1 MIEVKHLT
9 KKYGSGVAV
18 SDLSF
23 KVESGKIYGFLG
35 PNGAGKST
43 TMNIIAGCLAP
54 TEGQVL
60 IGGYDIC
67 EEPDEAKRLIGYLPE
82 QPPLYPDMTPE
93 EYLTFVGRAKGL
105 RGAELHEEIEY
116 VMDATCI
123 GGMRSRLIKNL
134 SKGYKQRVG
143 IAQAMLG
150 SPEIIILDEPT
161 VGLDPRQI
169 IYIRSLIKKLGER
182 HTVILS
188 SHILSEISAVCDY
201 VMIISH
207 GKLVASSPID
217 DLGSA
222 LGEEKAT
229 EITVRGSVTQLS
241 ALLESIDAVD
251 GYEID
256 PTDEDGVL
264 NARLTTEDEGAL
276 REQLFSAL
284 AGAGMTV
291 YRIQPVT
298 RTLEEMFL
306 RLTQEN
312 DAAAVDEDMPDDESL
327 AGADDN
333 GDSTADTYGD
343 GDETDGETDSG
354 TDADSGAADGDTDTD
369 GVDGDDIATA
379 DDPDEVDGT
388 GAADGDTDTDGVDG
402 DDIAT
407 ADDPDEV
414 DGTDAAGNTDGDDGY
429 KPLFG

>member
-93 EYLTFVGRAKGL
+93 EYLTFVGRAMGL
-105 RGAELHEEIEY
+105 RGADLHEELDY
-116 VMDATCI
+116 VMDASCI

-229 EITVRGSVTQLS
+229 EITVRASVTELS
-241 ALLESIDAVD
+241 ALLENIGAVD

-256 PTDEDGVL
+256 PTDEEGVL

-306 RLTQEN
+306 RLTQED
-312 DAAAVDEDMPDDESL
+312 DAAAIDEDMPDDESIE
-327 AGADDN
+327 GDD
-333 GDSTADTYGD
+333 GDGDGTADAYGD
-343 GDETDGETDSG
+343 GGETG
-354 TDADSGAADGDTDTD
+354 VETDGDTDTD

-379 DDPDEVDGT
+379 DDPDEVDGAD
-388 GAADGDTDTDGVDG
+388 AAD
-402 DDIAT
+402 
-407 ADDPDEV
+407 
-414 DGTDAAGNTDGDDGY
+414 DADGDDGY

>member
-43 TMNIIAGCLAP
+43 TMNIITGCLAP

-229 EITVRGSVTQLS
+229 EITVRASVTQLS

-298 RTLEEMFL
+298 GTLEEMFL

-333 GDSTADTYGD
+333 GDGTADAYGD
-343 GDETDGETDSG
+343 DVETGGETDSG
-354 TDADSGAADGDTDTD
+354 TDADSGAADVDTDTN
-369 GVDGDDIATA
+369 GVDD
-379 DDPDEVDGT
+379 
-388 GAADGDTDTDGVDG
+388 
-402 DDIAT
+402 
-407 ADDPDEV
+407 
-414 DGTDAAGNTDGDDGY
+414 TDAAGDTDGDDGY

>member
-276 REQLFSAL
+276 REQLFTAL

-298 RTLEEMFL
+298 GTLEEMFL

-312 DAAAVDEDMPDDESL
+312 DAAAVDEDMPDDESIE
-327 AGADDN
+327 GDD
-333 GDSTADTYGD
+333 GDGDGTADAYGD
-343 GDETDGETDSG
+343 DDETDGKTDSG
-354 TDADSGAADGDTDTD
+354 TDADSGAADVDTDTN
-369 GVDGDDIATA
+369 G
-379 DDPDEVDGT
+379 
-388 GAADGDTDTDGVDG
+388 
-402 DDIAT
+402 
-407 ADDPDEV
+407 V
-414 DGTDAAGNTDGDDGY
+414 DGTDAAGDADGDDGY

>member
-1 MIEVKHLT
+1 
-9 KKYGSGVAV
+9 
-18 SDLSF
+18 
-23 KVESGKIYGFLG
+23 
-35 PNGAGKST
+35 
-43 TMNIIAGCLAP
+43 
-54 TEGQVL
+54 
-60 IGGYDIC
+60 
-67 EEPDEAKRLIGYLPE
+67 
-82 QPPLYPDMTPE
+82 MTPE

-105 RGAELHEEIEY
+105 RGADLHEEIEY

-229 EITVRGSVTQLS
+229 EITVRGSVTELS
-241 ALLESIDAVD
+241 ALLENIGAVD

-256 PTDEDGVL
+256 PTDEEGVL

-306 RLTQEN
+306 RLTQED
-312 DAAAVDEDMPDDESL
+312 DAAAIDEDMPDDESIE
-327 AGADDN
+327 GDD
-333 GDSTADTYGD
+333 GDGDGTADAYGD
-343 GDETDGETDSG
+343 GGETG
-354 TDADSGAADGDTDTD
+354 VETDGDTDTD

-379 DDPDEVDGT
+379 DDPDEVDGAD
-388 GAADGDTDTDGVDG
+388 AAD
-402 DDIAT
+402 
-407 ADDPDEV
+407 
-414 DGTDAAGNTDGDDGY
+414 DADGDDGY

>member
-105 RGAELHEEIEY
+105 CGAELHEEIEY

-229 EITVRGSVTQLS
+229 EITVRASVTQLS

-298 RTLEEMFL
+298 GTLEEMFL

-333 GDSTADTYGD
+333 GDSTADAYGD
-343 GDETDGETDSG
+343 DVETDGETDSG
-354 TDADSGAADGDTDTD
+354 TDTDSGAADVDTDTN
-369 GVDGDDIATA
+369 GVDGTN
-379 DDPDEVDGT
+379 
-388 GAADGDTDTDGVDG
+388 
-402 DDIAT
+402 
-407 ADDPDEV
+407 
-414 DGTDAAGNTDGDDGY
+414 AAGDADGDDGY

>member
-123 GGMRSRLIKNL
+123 GGMRNRLIKNL

-241 ALLESIDAVD
+241 ALLESIDALD

-276 REQLFSAL
+276 REQLFTVL

-306 RLTQEN
+306 RLTQED
-312 DAAAVDEDMPDDESL
+312 DAASVDEDMPDDESIE
-327 AGADDN
+327 GDD
-333 GDSTADTYGD
+333 GD
-343 GDETDGETDSG
+343 GDGTADAYGDDVETDGETDSG
-354 TDADSGAADGDTDTD
+354 TDADSGAADVDTDTN
-369 GVDGDDIATA
+369 GVH
-379 DDPDEVDGT
+379 
-388 GAADGDTDTDGVDG
+388 
-402 DDIAT
+402 
-407 ADDPDEV
+407 
-414 DGTDAAGNTDGDDGY
+414 GTDAAGDSDGDDGY

>member
-276 REQLFSAL
+276 REQLFTAL

-298 RTLEEMFL
+298 GTLEEMFL

-333 GDSTADTYGD
+333 GDGTANAYGD
-343 GDETDGETDSG
+343 GGETDGETDSG
-354 TDADSGAADGDTDTD
+354 TDANSGAADVDTDTN
-369 GVDGDDIATA
+369 G
-379 DDPDEVDGT
+379 
-388 GAADGDTDTDGVDG
+388 
-402 DDIAT
+402 
-407 ADDPDEV
+407 V
-414 DGTDAAGNTDGDDGY
+414 DGTDAADNADGDDGY

>member
-229 EITVRGSVTQLS
+229 EITVRASVTQLS

-276 REQLFSAL
+276 REQLFTAL

-298 RTLEEMFL
+298 GTLEEMFL

-312 DAAAVDEDMPDDESL
+312 DTAAVDEDMPDDESL

-333 GDSTADTYGD
+333 GDGTADAYGD
-343 GDETDGETDSG
+343 DDETDGETDSG
-354 TDADSGAADGDTDTD
+354 TDADSDAADVNTDTN
-369 GVDGDDIATA
+369 G
-379 DDPDEVDGT
+379 
-388 GAADGDTDTDGVDG
+388 
-402 DDIAT
+402 
-407 ADDPDEV
+407 V
-414 DGTDAAGNTDGDDGY
+414 DGTDAAGDADGDDGY

>member
-123 GGMRSRLIKNL
+123 GGMRNRLIKNL

-169 IYIRSLIKKLGER
+169 NYIRSLIKKLGER

-241 ALLESIDAVD
+241 ALLESIDALD

-276 REQLFSAL
+276 REQLFTVL

-306 RLTQEN
+306 RLTQED
-312 DAAAVDEDMPDDESL
+312 DAASVDEDMPDDESIE
-327 AGADDN
+327 GDD
-333 GDSTADTYGD
+333 GD
-343 GDETDGETDSG
+343 GDGTADAYGDDVETDGETDSG
-354 TDADSGAADGDTDTD
+354 TDADSGAADVDTDTN
-369 GVDGDDIATA
+369 GVH
-379 DDPDEVDGT
+379 
-388 GAADGDTDTDGVDG
+388 
-402 DDIAT
+402 
-407 ADDPDEV
+407 
-414 DGTDAAGNTDGDDGY
+414 GTDAAGDTDGDDGY

>member
-82 QPPLYPDMTPE
+82 QPPLYPDVTPE

-105 RGAELHEEIEY
+105 RGADLHEEIEY

-229 EITVRGSVTQLS
+229 EITVRASVTELS
-241 ALLESIDAVD
+241 ALLENIGAVD

-256 PTDEDGVL
+256 PTDEEGVL

-306 RLTQEN
+306 RLTQED
-312 DAAAVDEDMPDDESL
+312 DAAAVDEDMPDDESIE
-327 AGADDN
+327 GDD
-333 GDSTADTYGD
+333 GDGDGTADAYGD
-343 GDETDGETDSG
+343 GGKTGVET
-354 TDADSGAADGDTDTD
+354 DGDTDTD

-379 DDPDEVDGT
+379 DDPDEVVGAD
-388 GAADGDTDTDGVDG
+388 AAD
-402 DDIAT
+402 
-407 ADDPDEV
+407 
-414 DGTDAAGNTDGDDGY
+414 DADGDDGY

>member
-276 REQLFSAL
+276 REQLFTAL

-298 RTLEEMFL
+298 GTLEEMFL

-312 DAAAVDEDMPDDESL
+312 DAAAVDDDMPDDESL

-333 GDSTADTYGD
+333 GDGTANAYGD
-343 GDETDGETDSG
+343 GGETDGETDSG
-354 TDADSGAADGDTDTD
+354 TDANSGAADVDTDTND
-369 GVDGDDIATA
+369 VH
-379 DDPDEVDGT
+379 
-388 GAADGDTDTDGVDG
+388 
-402 DDIAT
+402 
-407 ADDPDEV
+407 
-414 DGTDAAGNTDGDDGY
+414 GTDAADNADGDDGY

>member
-276 REQLFSAL
+276 REQLFTAL

-298 RTLEEMFL
+298 GTLEEMFL

-312 DAAAVDEDMPDDESL
+312 DALRSTRICPTMRVLPVLTTTETARRMHTATTLRPTARQIPALMQIRALLMSIPIQTASTETILRPPTIPTTSTVRTLRTMPMATTATSRCSDDRPHF
-327 AGADDN
+327 
-333 GDSTADTYGD
+333 
-343 GDETDGETDSG
+343 
-354 TDADSGAADGDTDTD
+354 
-369 GVDGDDIATA
+369 IR
-379 DDPDEVDGT
+379 
-388 GAADGDTDTDGVDG
+388 
-402 DDIAT
+402 
-407 ADDPDEV
+407 
-414 DGTDAAGNTDGDDGY
+414 
-429 KPLFG
+429 

>member
-123 GGMRSRLIKNL
+123 GGMRNRLIKNL

-256 PTDEDGVL
+256 PTDEEGVL

-276 REQLFSAL
+276 REQLFTAL

-306 RLTQEN
+306 RLTQED

-333 GDSTADTYGD
+333 GDGTADAYGND
-343 GDETDGETDSG
+343 VETDGETDSG
-354 TDADSGAADGDTDTD
+354 TDADSGAADVDTDTN
-369 GVDGDDIATA
+369 G
-379 DDPDEVDGT
+379 
-388 GAADGDTDTDGVDG
+388 
-402 DDIAT
+402 
-407 ADDPDEV
+407 V
-414 DGTDAAGNTDGDDGY
+414 DGTDAAGDTDGDDGY

>member
-284 AGAGMTV
+284 AGSGMTV

-298 RTLEEMFL
+298 GTLEEMFL
-306 RLTQEN
+306 RLTQET

-333 GDSTADTYGD
+333 GDGTADAYGD
-343 GDETDGETDSG
+343 DDETDGETDSG
-354 TDADSGAADGDTDTD
+354 TDADSGAADVDTDTN
-369 GVDGDDIATA
+369 G
-379 DDPDEVDGT
+379 
-388 GAADGDTDTDGVDG
+388 
-402 DDIAT
+402 
-407 ADDPDEV
+407 V
-414 DGTDAAGNTDGDDGY
+414 DGTDAASDADGDDGY

>member
-82 QPPLYPDMTPE
+82 QPPLYPDVTPE

-105 RGAELHEEIEY
+105 RGADLHEEIEY

-229 EITVRGSVTQLS
+229 EITVRASVTELS
-241 ALLESIDAVD
+241 ALLENIGAVD

-256 PTDEDGVL
+256 PTDEEGVL

-306 RLTQEN
+306 RLTQED
-312 DAAAVDEDMPDDESL
+312 DAAAVDEDMPDDESIE
-327 AGADDN
+327 GDD
-333 GDSTADTYGD
+333 GDGDGTADAYGD
-343 GDETDGETDSG
+343 GGKTGVET
-354 TDADSGAADGDTDTD
+354 DGDTDTD

-379 DDPDEVDGT
+379 DDPDEVDGAD
-388 GAADGDTDTDGVDG
+388 AAD
-402 DDIAT
+402 
-407 ADDPDEV
+407 
-414 DGTDAAGNTDGDDGY
+414 DADGDDGY

>member
-105 RGAELHEEIEY
+105 RGADLHEEIEY

-229 EITVRGSVTQLS
+229 EITVRGSVTELS
-241 ALLESIDAVD
+241 ALLENIGAVD

-256 PTDEDGVL
+256 STDEEGVL

-306 RLTQEN
+306 RLTQED
-312 DAAAVDEDMPDDESL
+312 DAAAVDEDMPDDESIE
-327 AGADDN
+327 GDD
-333 GDSTADTYGD
+333 GDGDGTADAYGD
-343 GDETDGETDSG
+343 GGETG
-354 TDADSGAADGDTDTD
+354 VETDGDTDTD

-379 DDPDEVDGT
+379 DDPDEVDGAD
-388 GAADGDTDTDGVDG
+388 AAD
-402 DDIAT
+402 
-407 ADDPDEV
+407 
-414 DGTDAAGNTDGDDGY
+414 DADGDDGY

>member
-105 RGAELHEEIEY
+105 RGADLHEEIEY

-229 EITVRGSVTQLS
+229 EITVRGSVTELS

-306 RLTQEN
+306 RLTQED
-312 DAAAVDEDMPDDESL
+312 DAAAVDEATPDDESIE
-327 AGADDN
+327 GDGNDGDN
-333 GDSTADTYGD
+333 GDGTADAYGD
-343 GDETDGETDSG
+343 GVETDDETDGETNSG
-354 TDADSGAADGDTDTD
+354 ADADSGEADGDTDTD
-369 GVDGDDIATA
+369 GVDEDDIATDDNA
-379 DDPDEVDGT
+379 DS
-388 GAADGDTDTDGVDG
+388 ADTAGD
-402 DDIAT
+402 A
-407 ADDPDEV
+407 
-414 DGTDAAGNTDGDDGY
+414 DGDDGY

>member
-298 RTLEEMFL
+298 GTLEEMFL

-333 GDSTADTYGD
+333 GDGTADAYGD
-343 GDETDGETDSG
+343 DVETDGETDSG
-354 TDADSGAADGDTDTD
+354 TDADSGAADVDADTN
-369 GVDGDDIATA
+369 GVDD
-379 DDPDEVDGT
+379 
-388 GAADGDTDTDGVDG
+388 
-402 DDIAT
+402 
-407 ADDPDEV
+407 
-414 DGTDAAGNTDGDDGY
+414 TDAAGDADGDDGY

>member
-222 LGEEKAT
+222 LGEEKAI

-276 REQLFSAL
+276 REQLFTAL

-298 RTLEEMFL
+298 GTLEEMFL

-333 GDSTADTYGD
+333 GDGTANAYGD
-343 GDETDGETDSG
+343 GGETDGETDSG
-354 TDADSGAADGDTDTD
+354 TDANSGAADVDTDTND
-369 GVDGDDIATA
+369 VH
-379 DDPDEVDGT
+379 
-388 GAADGDTDTDGVDG
+388 
-402 DDIAT
+402 
-407 ADDPDEV
+407 
-414 DGTDAAGNTDGDDGY
+414 GTDAADNADGDDGY

>member
-298 RTLEEMFL
+298 GTLEEMFL

-333 GDSTADTYGD
+333 GDGTADAYGD
-343 GDETDGETDSG
+343 DGETGGETDSG
-354 TDADSGAADGDTDTD
+354 TDADSGAADVDTDTND
-369 GVDGDDIATA
+369 VH
-379 DDPDEVDGT
+379 
-388 GAADGDTDTDGVDG
+388 
-402 DDIAT
+402 
-407 ADDPDEV
+407 
-414 DGTDAAGNTDGDDGY
+414 GTDAAGDTDGDDGY

>member
-229 EITVRGSVTQLS
+229 EITVRASVTQLS

-276 REQLFSAL
+276 REQLFTAL

-298 RTLEEMFL
+298 GTLEEMFL

-333 GDSTADTYGD
+333 GDSTADAYGD
-343 GDETDGETDSG
+343 DVETDGETDSG
-354 TDADSGAADGDTDTD
+354 TDTDSGAADVDTDTN
-369 GVDGDDIATA
+369 GVDGTN
-379 DDPDEVDGT
+379 
-388 GAADGDTDTDGVDG
+388 
-402 DDIAT
+402 
-407 ADDPDEV
+407 
-414 DGTDAAGNTDGDDGY
+414 AAGDADGDDGY

>member
-229 EITVRGSVTQLS
+229 EITVRASVTELS

-256 PTDEDGVL
+256 PTDEEGVL
-264 NARLTTEDEGAL
+264 NARLTTEDEGTL

-298 RTLEEMFL
+298 GTLEEMFL

-312 DAAAVDEDMPDDESL
+312 DAAAVDEDMPDDERIE
-327 AGADDN
+327 GDD
-333 GDSTADTYGD
+333 GD
-343 GDETDGETDSG
+343 GDGTADAYGDDVETDGETDSG
-354 TDADSGAADGDTDTD
+354 TDADSGAADVDTDTN
-369 GVDGDDIATA
+369 GVH
-379 DDPDEVDGT
+379 
-388 GAADGDTDTDGVDG
+388 
-402 DDIAT
+402 
-407 ADDPDEV
+407 
-414 DGTDAAGNTDGDDGY
+414 GTDAAGDADGDDGY

>member
-229 EITVRGSVTQLS
+229 EITVRASATQLS

-276 REQLFSAL
+276 REQLFTAL

-298 RTLEEMFL
+298 GTLEEMFL

-333 GDSTADTYGD
+333 GDGTADAYGD
-343 GDETDGETDSG
+343 DDETDSETDSG
-354 TDADSGAADGDTDTD
+354 TDADSGAADVDTDTN
-369 GVDGDDIATA
+369 G
-379 DDPDEVDGT
+379 
-388 GAADGDTDTDGVDG
+388 
-402 DDIAT
+402 
-407 ADDPDEV
+407 V
-414 DGTDAAGNTDGDDGY
+414 DGTDAAGDTDGDDGY

>member
-276 REQLFSAL
+276 REQLFTAL

-298 RTLEEMFL
+298 GTLEEMFL

-333 GDSTADTYGD
+333 GDGTANAYGD
-343 GDETDGETDSG
+343 GGETDGETDSG
-354 TDADSGAADGDTDTD
+354 TDANSGAADVDTDKN
-369 GVDGDDIATA
+369 G
-379 DDPDEVDGT
+379 
-388 GAADGDTDTDGVDG
+388 
-402 DDIAT
+402 
-407 ADDPDEV
+407 V
-414 DGTDAAGNTDGDDGY
+414 DGTDAADNADGDDGY

>member
-229 EITVRGSVTQLS
+229 EITVRASVTQLS

-276 REQLFSAL
+276 REQLFTAL

-298 RTLEEMFL
+298 GTLEEMFL

-333 GDSTADTYGD
+333 GDGTADAYGD
-343 GDETDGETDSG
+343 DGETGGETDSG
-354 TDADSGAADGDTDTD
+354 TDADSGAADVDTDTN
-369 GVDGDDIATA
+369 
-379 DDPDEVDGT
+379 
-388 GAADGDTDTDGVDG
+388 GA
-402 DDIAT
+402 
-407 ADDPDEV
+407 
-414 DGTDAAGNTDGDDGY
+414 DGTDAAGDTDGDDGY

>member
-1 MIEVKHLT
+1 MIEVSHLS
-9 KKYGSGVAV
+9 KKYGTHPAIE
-18 SDLSF
+18 DLSF
-23 KVESGKIYGFLG
+23 TVGDGQIFGLLG

-43 TMNIIAGCLAP
+43 IMNILTGYLAP
-54 TEGQVL
+54 TSGEVKVAGFSLPEQAQQ
-60 IGGYDIC
+60 
-67 EEPDEAKRLIGYLPE
+67 AKVCVGYLPE

-229 EITVRGSVTQLS
+229 EITVRSNVTQLS

-333 GDSTADTYGD
+333 GDGTADAYGD
-343 GDETDGETDSG
+343 DVETDGKTDSG
-354 TDADSGAADGDTDTD
+354 TDADSGAADVDTDTND
-369 GVDGDDIATA
+369 VH
-379 DDPDEVDGT
+379 
-388 GAADGDTDTDGVDG
+388 
-402 DDIAT
+402 
-407 ADDPDEV
+407 
-414 DGTDAAGNTDGDDGY
+414 GTDAAGDTDGDDGY